1 MSTKN
6 NNLGGDAQ
14 HTTRQGTVRPL
25 KPEWNKRTKDSGKSK
40 VSISKETVK
49 TAVKLILEI
58 GSGGRI
64 SSPKISANSPIGP
77 MPSQETIQLGAEQG
91 GAEGRIS
98 ISTPSSEV
106 RSRAQSK
113 TAMYQYGSIEQSSDE
128 VGALGLITRDDNFGK
143 KLYSAVS
150 APADIPLNNSD
161 VSASLSQGMEGG
173 ENDIFPRSEEY
184 PSLDTS
190 ITNWAQIVQMIYP
203 EEFSTP
209 KKTFKNGWSL
219 SGDLLSL
226 KQNSSEE
233 SETEININS
242 PITQRKIQ
250 PMYFPKEKEFY
261 TLLKDWRAHQ
271 RIGFKYGNKLIQL
284 NAVAVE
290 IVEDN
295 LQEHGHEFIAGSSKG
310 KNRMEGER
318 PNPEIFNVK
327 IESQSTIK
335 SLKERDINAAKRFKS
350 RKKSRKQSTR
360 QPHQSSKNNYQCR
373 FSRAPSEMPTSV
385 YFPIVCFSASESSSS
400 TSDSSKDTR
409 REHPVWETPL
419 DPRAGS
425 TNAGGDDSGDSS
437 SSSSSSSSSD
447 SDSSSSKGK

>member
-58 GSGGRI
+58 GNGGRI
-64 SSPKISANSPIGP
+64 SSPKITADSPIGP
-77 MPSQETIQLGAEQG
+77 MPSQEAIQLGAEQG

-128 VGALGLITRDDNFGK
+128 VGALGLITGDDNFGK

-173 ENDIFPRSEEY
+173 KNDIFPRSEEY
-184 PSLDTS
+184 PSLDTAV
-190 ITNWAQIVQMIYP
+190 TNWARIVQMIYP

-209 KKTFKNGWSL
+209 KKTFKNVRSL

-226 KQNSSEE
+226 KRKYFPLEFDSESSSEE

-271 RIGFKYGNKLIQL
+271 RIGFKYGNKSIQL

-290 IVEDN
+290 IVEDD
-295 LQEHGHEFIAGSSKG
+295 LQEDGHEFIAGSSKG
-310 KNRMEGER
+310 K
-318 PNPEIFNVK
+318 
-327 IESQSTIK
+327 T
-335 SLKERDINAAKRFKS
+335 
-350 RKKSRKQSTR
+350 
-360 QPHQSSKNNYQCR
+360 
-373 FSRAPSEMPTSV
+373 
-385 YFPIVCFSASESSSS
+385 
-400 TSDSSKDTR
+400 
-409 REHPVWETPL
+409 
-419 DPRAGS
+419 
-425 TNAGGDDSGDSS
+425 
-437 SSSSSSSSSD
+437 
-447 SDSSSSKGK
+447 